1 VPQST
6 DAAGEP
12 RHDLVVLRDMGSK
25 PGPRK
30 TSDPQPRMKEPT
42 MKTNTKVNNFGIGR
56 ILTDAELQS
65 VSGGETKAQAVAHAN
80 DVANAMIA
88 ILKKNGVI

>member
-1 VPQST
+1 
-6 DAAGEP
+6 
-12 RHDLVVLRDMGSK
+12 
-25 PGPRK
+25 
-30 TSDPQPRMKEPT
+30 MKEIA
-42 MKTNTKVNNFGIGR
+42 MKTHAKANTFGIGR
-56 ILTDAELQS
+56 ILTDAELQN

>member
-1 VPQST
+1 
-6 DAAGEP
+6 
-12 RHDLVVLRDMGSK
+12 
-25 PGPRK
+25 
-30 TSDPQPRMKEPT
+30 
-42 MKTNTKVNNFGIGR
+42 MKTNAKTNTSGIGR

-65 VSGGETKAQAVAHAN
+65 LCGGETKAQAVAHAN

>member
-1 VPQST
+1 MNT
-6 DAAGEP
+6 NA
-12 RHDLVVLRDMGSK
+12 
-25 PGPRK
+25 K
-30 TSDPQPRMKEPT
+30 TGT
-42 MKTNTKVNNFGIGR
+42 FGNGR
-56 ILTDAELQS
+56 SLTDAELQS